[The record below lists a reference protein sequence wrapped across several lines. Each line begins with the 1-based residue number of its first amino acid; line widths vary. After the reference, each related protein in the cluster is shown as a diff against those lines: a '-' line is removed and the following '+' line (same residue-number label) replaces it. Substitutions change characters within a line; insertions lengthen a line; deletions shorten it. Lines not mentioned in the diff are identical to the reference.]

1 MYSIY
6 LHTFPDGKKY
16 VGSTSKDVENRWR
29 LGWGY
34 KNNKEM
40 FKAIKYVGWENI
52 QHQVIDTAEDK
63 ETAIK
68 LEEFY
73 TLLFRS
79 SEPEFGYNKL
89 AGSIQTEYNKK
100 RISKKVIEF
109 FKNKELSSDVLKNIS
124 ESARRPVRLK
134 NINTGE
140 IIEFDSRKK
149 CAEFF
154 GVCTHTLNNF
164 IKCNVQ
170 ISKTFK
176 DYKVLKTVKK

>member
-6 LHTFPDGKKY
+6 VHTFPDGKKY
-16 VGSTSKDVENRWR
+16 VGITSKDVENRWR

-34 KNNKEM
+34 KNKKEM
-40 FKAIKYVGWENI
+40 FKAINSVGWNNI
-52 QHQVIDTAEDK
+52 QHKVIETVEDK
-63 ETAIK
+63 ETALK
-68 LEEFY
+68 REEYY

-79 SEPEFGYNKL
+79 NEPEFGYNIL
-89 AGSIQTEYNKK
+89 AGLRQTEDTKR
-100 RISKKVIEF
+100 RISEKVIEYY
-109 FKNKELSSDVLKNIS
+109 KNKELSSDVLKNIS

-149 CAEFF
+149 CSKFF

-176 DYKVLKTVKK
+176 DYKVLSK